1 MNKSITMPDKQLI
14 YKLIEYR
21 NGYYQGITL
30 DGTPQGL
37 GLFINDHS
45 ILYSAIWKEGV
56 PSGRAAV
63 FFSREQYIFGDWKAG
78 KPNGFNVFRFQ
89 DIIMLGNYKYG
100 KITGKM
106 IIVFELKCCAVVI
119 EGEDGREKV
128 IKKKFFSN
136 DKQQIQIIKK
146 QFPDLLDPQEYI

>member
-1 MNKSITMPDKQLI
+1 MNKSITIPDKQLI

-37 GLFINDHS
+37 GLFFDDHS

-63 FFSREQYIFGDWKAG
+63 FFSREQYIYGDWKAG
-78 KPNGFNVFRFQ
+78 KPNGFNVFRSQ
-89 DIIMLGNYKYG
+89 DIIMMGNYK
-100 KITGKM
+100 
-106 IIVFELKCCAVVI
+106 
-119 EGEDGREKV
+119 
-128 IKKKFFSN
+128 
-136 DKQQIQIIKK
+136 
-146 QFPDLLDPQEYI
+146 